1 MSKTITVTITIPP
14 TSMNKSETFL
24 PASTEPKT
32 EIENMSKEET
42 ITARK
47 EIAKKID
54 ELQIELHD
62 GKIDLHDFYDL
73 IVLLKEDL
81 IDGII

>member
-1 MSKTITVTITIPP
+1 
-14 TSMNKSETFL
+14 
-24 PASTEPKT
+24 
-32 EIENMSKEET
+32 MSKEET

-54 ELQIELHD
+54 ELQIELQD

>member
-1 MSKTITVTITIPP
+1 
-14 TSMNKSETFL
+14 
-24 PASTEPKT
+24 
-32 EIENMSKEET
+32 MSKEET

-47 EIAKKID
+47 AIAKKIN
-54 ELQIELHD
+54 ELQIDLHD